1 MSEESQVFRGDRT
14 PERANVDGDAIK
26 KKPAPESRPLA
37 DAASAPPPA
46 VPQPAV
52 LERPAAETVAP
63 AQAAPVV
70 AVPAA
75 APPAPELK
83 LDVDPSQLWQTSQV
97 LRQRMAQLHATAA
110 ATAHVL
116 DEQEADTRRIAKQ
129 LKSL

>member
-37 DAASAPPPA
+37 DAASAPPPT

-70 AVPAA
+70 AVPACEA
-75 APPAPELK
+75 RRPKVRTLLTER
-83 LDVDPSQLWQTSQV
+83 T
-97 LRQRMAQLHATAA
+97 TARA
-110 ATAHVL
+110 GVPN
-116 DEQEADTRRIAKQ
+116 
-129 LKSL
+129 